1 MEVTDVLRDRM
12 QEPAGIQQMALV
24 SAVLHASIAAL
35 VLLAPGGWFAQRVET
50 PREVM
55 TISLAAGTPGP
66 TSGGMTA
73 IGGRP
78 VQAVTPPEDVK
89 KPEPVRAPAAKAPE
103 MTIPEKNA
111 RTRRGAA
118 NITQAPDEARGT
130 TPTRGAEVSRGSAV
144 AETGVRGQGFGLTTG
159 GGGGTGS
166 QLDVEN
172 FCCPDYI
179 QLMVQQVHANW
190 DYRVERPGLTV
201 VKFTIQ
207 RDGRITD
214 VALMKSSGYTAHD
227 MNAQRALVRTR
238 QLAPLP
244 AQFPNPTLGVQLSFD
259 YKR

>member
-12 QEPAGIQQMALV
+12 HEPTGFQQMAVV
-24 SAVLHASIAAL
+24 SVLAHGSLAAL
-35 VLLAPGGWFAQRVET
+35 LILAPGGWLSQRVET

-73 IGGRP
+73 IGGKP
-78 VQAVTPPEDVK
+78 VQVVTPPEEVK
-89 KPEPVRAPAAKAPE
+89 KPEPIRAPAAKAPE

-111 RTRRGAA
+111 RSRTGAA
-118 NITQAPDEARGT
+118 NITQAPDQARGR
-130 TPTRGAEVSRGSAV
+130 TPTRGAETSAGSTL

-159 GGGGTGS
+159 GGGGSGS

-179 QLMVQQVHANW
+179 QLMVQQVHASW

-214 VALMKSSGYTAHD
+214 ITLIKSSGYTAHD
-227 MNAQRALVRTR
+227 INAQRALARTR

>member
-12 QEPAGIQQMALV
+12 HEPAGLQQMALV
-24 SAVLHASIAAL
+24 SVLLHASMAAVL
-35 VLLAPGGWFAQRVET
+35 VLAPGGWLAQRVEA

-66 TSGGMTA
+66 SAGGMTS
-73 IGGRP
+73 ISGQP
-78 VQAVTPPEDVK
+78 VQTIRPPEEIK
-89 KPEPVRAPAAKAPE
+89 KPEPIRPPAAKAPE
-103 MTIPEKNA
+103 MTIPKANA
-111 RTRRGAA
+111 PTRSGSTAV
-118 NITQAPDEARGT
+118 TQAPPDARGR
-130 TPTRGAEVSRGSAV
+130 TPTKGAETSKGSAI

-159 GGGGTGS
+159 GGGGSGS

-214 VALMKSSGYTAHD
+214 ITLMRSSGYTAHD
-227 MNAQRALVRTR
+227 LNAQRSLFKTR

>member
-12 QEPAGIQQMALV
+12 HEPAGLQQMAAV
-24 SAVLHASIAAL
+24 SVLLHGSIAAL
-35 VLLAPGGWFAQRVET
+35 VVLAPGAWFAQRVET

-73 IGGRP
+73 IGGQP
-78 VQAVTPPEDVK
+78 VQAVRPPEEVK

-111 RTRRGAA
+111 RTRTGAT
-118 NITQAPDEARGT
+118 NIAQAPDEARGR
-130 TPTRGAEVSRGSAV
+130 TPIRGAEVSRGSSI

-166 QLDVEN
+166 QLDVAN

-179 QLMVQQVHANW
+179 QLMVQQVYGNW
-190 DYRVERPGLTV
+190 DYRVEVPGLTV

-214 VALMKSSGYTAHD
+214 VSIVRSSGYTAHD

-244 AQFPNPTLGVQLSFD
+244 AQFSNPTLGVQLTFD

>member
-1 MEVTDVLRDRM
+1 MH
-12 QEPAGIQQMALV
+12 EPAGLQQMALV
-24 SAVLHASIAAL
+24 SVLLHVSMAAVL
-35 VLLAPGGWFAQRVET
+35 VLAPGGWLAQRVET

-78 VQAVTPPEDVK
+78 VQVVTPPEEVK

-103 MTIPEKNA
+103 MTIPQKNA
-111 RTRRGAA
+111 RVRTGAT
-118 NITQAPDEARGT
+118 NITQAPDEARGR
-130 TPTRGAEVSRGSAV
+130 TPTRGAETSRGSSI

-166 QLDVEN
+166 ALEVDN
-172 FCCPDYI
+172 FCCPEYI
-179 QLMVQQVHANW
+179 QLMIQQIYGNW
-190 DYRVERPGLTV
+190 EQRVEVAGMATV
-201 VKFTIQ
+201 RFTIQ

-214 VALMKSSGYTAHD
+214 ITLFKSSGYVAHD
-227 MNAQRALVRTR
+227 MNAQRALFRTR
-238 QLAPLP
+238 QLSPLP
-244 AQFPNPTLGVQLSFD
+244 TQFPDSTLGVRLTFE

>member
-12 QEPAGIQQMALV
+12 HEPAGLQQMAAVSVLLHGAVAAFLV
-24 SAVLHASIAAL
+24 
-35 VLLAPGGWFAQRVET
+35 LAPGGWLAQRVDT

-66 TSGGMTA
+66 SSGGMTA
-73 IGGRP
+73 SGGRP
-78 VQAVTPPEDVK
+78 VQVVTPPEEIK
-89 KPEPVRAPAAKAPE
+89 KPEPIRAPAAKAPE
-103 MTIPEKNA
+103 MTIPAKNA
-111 RTRRGAA
+111 RTRTGAT
-118 NITQAPDEARGT
+118 NITQAPDQARGK
-130 TPTRGAEVSRGSAV
+130 TPTKGAEAV
-144 AETGVRGQGFGLTTG
+144 AGTAIAETGVRGQGFGLTTG

-166 QLDVEN
+166 TLDVEN

-179 QLMVQQVHANW
+179 QLMVQQIHASW

-214 VALMKSSGYTAHD
+214 ITLTRSSGFTAHD
-227 MNAQRALVRTR
+227 INAQRALARTR

-244 AQFPNPTLGVQLSFD
+244 AQFPNATLGVQLSFD

>member
-12 QEPAGIQQMALV
+12 HEPAGLQQMAVV
-24 SAVLHASIAAL
+24 SIVLHGSIAAL
-35 VLLAPGGWFAQRVET
+35 LVLAPGGWLSQQVET

-73 IGGRP
+73 IGGQP
-78 VQAVTPPEDVK
+78 VQAVRPPEEVK
-89 KPEPVRAPAAKAPE
+89 KPEPIRPPAAKAPE

-111 RTRRGAA
+111 RTRTGAA
-118 NITQAPDEARGT
+118 NITQAPDEARGR
-130 TPTRGAEVSRGSAV
+130 TPTRGAEVSRGSSI
-144 AETGVRGQGFGLTTG
+144 AETGVRGQGFGLTTAG
-159 GGGGTGS
+159 GGGSGS
-166 QLDVEN
+166 TLDVEN

-179 QLMVQQVHANW
+179 QLMVQQVHSNW
-190 DYRVERPGLTV
+190 DYRVERPGLAI

-207 RDGRITD
+207 RDGKITNIT
-214 VALMKSSGYTAHD
+214 LIRSSGFTAHD
-227 MNAQRALVRTR
+227 INAQRALSRTG
-238 QLAPLP
+238 QLTPLP

>member
-1 MEVTDVLRDRM
+1 MEVSDVLRDRM
-12 QEPAGIQQMALV
+12 HEPAGIQQMAVV
-24 SAVLHASIAAL
+24 SIVLHGAIAAL
-35 VLLAPGGWFAQRVET
+35 LVLAPGGWLSQQVEA

-78 VQAVTPPEDVK
+78 VQVVTPPEDVK
-89 KPEPVRAPAAKAPE
+89 KPEPIRPPAAKAPE

-111 RTRRGAA
+111 RTRTGAT
-118 NITQAPDEARGT
+118 NITQAPDEARGRM
-130 TPTRGAEVSRGSAV
+130 PTRGAETSRGSSV
-144 AETGVRGQGFGLTTG
+144 AETGVRGQGFGLTSG

-190 DYRVERPGLTV
+190 DYKVERPGLTI

-214 VALMKSSGYTAHD
+214 VTLTRSSGYAAHD

-238 QLAPLP
+238 QLSPLP
-244 AQFPNPTLGVQLSFD
+244 APFPNPTLGVQLSFD